1 MITNKKDFKV
11 NDIGRKYS
19 INEVV
24 EQYKVPAVNF
34 IGTIMVNVNN
44 EKLSDFEFRQFIRRT
59 LPIVEKPL
67 DAKDVSEKNIDK
79 PIN

>member
-1 MITNKKDFKV
+1 MITNKKDFKIK
-11 NDIGRKYS
+11 DIGKKYS

-24 EQYKVPAVNF
+24 EQYKLPAVNF
-34 IGTIMVNVNN
+34 IGTIMANVNN

-59 LPIVEKPL
+59 LPIVEK
-67 DAKDVSEKNIDK
+67 NIDK